1 MRKLSRTRLR
11 GDKGALDR
19 VDRDNRPPG
28 IPGATVTSRP
38 HIALDLSNI
47 LLRQPAGTSVTSS
60 EAHGAETLRPPEGK
74 PAAKDTVSLS
84 DGTRI
89 TFATID

>member
-11 GDKGALDR
+11 GDNGAIDR
-19 VDRDNRPPG
+19 VDRDHRPPG

-38 HIALDLSNI
+38 HIELDLSNL
-47 LLRQPAGTSVTSS
+47 LLRQPSGATVTSS
-60 EAHGAETLRPPEGK
+60 ESNSSETTRTPVVTK
-74 PAAKDTVSLS
+74 DTKDTVSLS